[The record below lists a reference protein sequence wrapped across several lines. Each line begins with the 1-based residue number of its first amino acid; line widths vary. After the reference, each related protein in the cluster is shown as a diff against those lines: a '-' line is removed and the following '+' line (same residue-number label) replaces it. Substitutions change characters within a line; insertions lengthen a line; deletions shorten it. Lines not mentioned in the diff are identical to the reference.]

1 MRWRCRFHGWRRS
14 RWRFSFDSVYY
25 LVAASILTGVPD
37 ISESGG
43 FYRIDQL
50 APPPAYHS
58 AGSAANNTL
67 VGDIA
72 LKQQLT
78 GDVMSYVSYSR
89 GYSPAAY
96 NTSANLTSN
105 ASLVPVSRENI
116 DSFEIGIKGSYLDRR
131 VILNADVFDSIYR
144 DYQIQSYS
152 YAPGVLSPPL
162 TLASAGR
169 AETRGLEV
177 LAEWLATPTTRLT
190 LQRRIH

>member
-1 MRWRCRFHGWRRS
+1 MVPTTATYDLYARSTLKVTPSTSLITGLRFNH
-14 RWRFSFDSVYY
+14 DV
-25 LVAASILTGVPD
+25 
-37 ISESGG
+37 IS
-43 FYRIDQL
+43 YRIDQL

-105 ASLVPVSRENI
+105 ASLVARIAREH
-116 DSFEIGIKGSYLDRR
+116 R
-131 VILNADVFDSIYR
+131 
-144 DYQIQSYS
+144 
-152 YAPGVLSPPL
+152 
-162 TLASAGR
+162 
-169 AETRGLEV
+169 
-177 LAEWLATPTTRLT
+177 
-190 LQRRIH
+190 